1 MSALALAAHGLSW
14 PEGPSISAM
23 EDMTNIAHENEDSF
37 HTQDRNKELCS
48 WGALSLSQVPTSH
61 SCGLNLRPERRDHS
75 FVPWLLVDSVL
86 PLVTYQYDRLV
97 VNVSPALSLCQYRG
111 CGLVMCIGTGEPG
124 LYKNK
129 GERFA

>member
-37 HTQDRNKELCS
+37 RTQDRNKELCS

-75 FVPWLLVDSVL
+75 FVPWLLADSVL
-86 PLVTYQYDRLV
+86 PLATYQYDRLV
-97 VNVSPALSLCQYRG
+97 SMSHPLCHSASTAVAG
-111 CGLVMCIGTGEPG
+111 W
-124 LYKNK
+124 
-129 GERFA
+129 